1 MRRKIRAAFRSR
13 RPAPAALRGT
23 LGEMHPTTPPAPDAT
38 GATSSAAVL
47 CGTDFSPAATAAAG
61 VAAALARRLE
71 APLVLLH
78 AEARSAEGPSDDRLE
93 REAVRLRASGVEV
106 RPEHA
111 RGLPDEQL
119 VARAQRERCRLLVV
133 GALGGRTAGRWVLG
147 SVAERAAERAAV
159 PTLVTR
165 APEVLAAWLRGER
178 PLRVFV
184 AFDFSRSAEAALAWV
199 RELRALGPCTVIA
212 GFVFWPPEQRARR
225 GGSGPLALEGS
236 SAEELAMIQRDL
248 RARAAEVLA
257 GSDFEVRAES
267 NWGRQDVRLAEMAY
281 ECGADLLVTGSH
293 QYHGF
298 ERLWHGSVS
307 RGLLHHAAMNVAV
320 VPLAAGAG
328 PALPAPIRRV
338 LAATD
343 FSASGDRAVARA
355 VALVPR
361 GGVLHLVHVVGPRAA
376 TPESYPPGGP
386 GRELTQLAGRLRALL
401 PEGAEARGVAT
412 NVDVVTH
419 RDPADGILL
428 AAERAGADV
437 ICLGSHGGTG
447 RFDTLLGSV
456 AQQVVAKSHRPVLV
470 VPSPRE

>member
-1 MRRKIRAAFRSR
+1 MN
-13 RPAPAALRGT
+13 
-23 LGEMHPTTPPAPDAT
+23 PTTPPAPDAK
-38 GATSSAAVL
+38 GATAPAAVL

-61 VAAALARRLE
+61 IAVAFARRLE

-78 AEARSAEGPSDDRLE
+78 AETRTAANAPDDRLE
-93 REAVRLRASGVEV
+93 REVARLRGTGVEV
-106 RPEHA
+106 RAEHV

-119 VARAQRERCRLLVV
+119 VIRAQPERSRLLVV

-199 RELRALGPCTVIA
+199 RELRALGPCTVIT
-212 GFVFWPPEQRARR
+212 GFVFWPPEQRARL
-225 GGSGPLALEGS
+225 GGSGPLRLEGS

-248 RARAAEVLA
+248 RARAAEVL
-257 GSDFEVRAES
+257 GGGDFEVRAES
-267 NWGRQDVRLAEMAY
+267 NWGRQDVRIAEMAY

-328 PALPAPIRRV
+328 PALPGPVRRV

-343 FSASGDRAVARA
+343 FSATGDRAVARA
-355 VALVPR
+355 IALVPR
-361 GGVLHLVHVVGPRAA
+361 GGVLHLVHVVPPHAA
-376 TPESYPPGGP
+376 SAETSTAGGP
-386 GRELTQLAGRLRALL
+386 GRELAPLAARLRALL
-401 PEGAEARGVAT
+401 PEGAEARGIAT
-412 NVDVVTH
+412 NVEVVTH
-419 RDPADGILL
+419 RDPASGILL
-428 AAERAGADV
+428 AAERAGADL
-437 ICLGSHGGTG
+437 ICVGTHGGSG

-456 AQQVVAKSHRPVLV
+456 AQEVVAKSHRPVLV

>member
-1 MRRKIRAAFRSR
+1 
-13 RPAPAALRGT
+13 
-23 LGEMHPTTPPAPDAT
+23 MHPITPPAPIAT
-38 GATSSAAVL
+38 GATSRPAVL
-47 CGTDFSPAATAAAG
+47 CGTDFSPAATTAAGIAAAF
-61 VAAALARRLE
+61 ARRFE

-78 AEARSAEGPSDDRLE
+78 AETRSPEESPADRLE
-93 REAVRLRASGVEV
+93 LEAARLRATGVAVSTESV
-106 RPEHA
+106 

-119 VARAQRERCRLLVV
+119 VARAQPEHCRLLVV
-133 GALGGRTAGRWVLG
+133 GALGGRTGGRWVLG

-165 APEVLAAWLRGER
+165 VPEVLAVWLRGER

-212 GFVFWPPEQRARR
+212 GFVFWPPEQRARL
-225 GGSGPLALEGS
+225 GGAGPLTLEGS

-257 GSDFEVRAES
+257 GGDFEVRAES

-320 VPLAAGAG
+320 VPLGAGAG
-328 PALPAPIRRV
+328 PALPGPVRRV

-343 FSASGDRAVARA
+343 FSATGDRAVARA
-355 VALVPR
+355 VTLVPR
-361 GGVLHLVHVVGPRAA
+361 GGVLHLVHVVPPQTTATESPR
-376 TPESYPPGGP
+376 PGGP
-386 GRELTQLAGRLRALL
+386 GRELPQLAGRLRALL
-401 PEGAEARGVAT
+401 PEGAEARGIAT
-412 NVDVVTH
+412 NVEVVTH
-419 RDPADGILL
+419 RDPAAGILL

-437 ICLGSHGGTG
+437 ICLGTHGGTG

-456 AQQVVAKSHRPVLV
+456 SQQVVAKSQRPVLV

>member
-1 MRRKIRAAFRSR
+1 MN
-13 RPAPAALRGT
+13 
-23 LGEMHPTTPPAPDAT
+23 PTTPVTHGPAEGTAPT
-38 GATSSAAVL
+38 VL
-47 CGTDFSPAATAAAG
+47 CGTDFSPAAATAADLAG
-61 VAAALARRLE
+61 ALARRLG
-71 APLVLLH
+71 APLTLLH
-78 AEARSAEGPSDDRLE
+78 AEGRAAEGAPDDRLA
-93 REAVRLRASGVEV
+93 REAARLRTAGGEV
-106 RPEHA
+106 REEWVH
-111 RGLPDEQL
+111 GLPDEQL
-119 VARAQRERCRLLVV
+119 VAHAQPDRCRLLVV

-147 SVAERAAERAAV
+147 SVAERTAERAAV

-165 APEVLAAWLRGER
+165 APEPLAAWLRGER

-199 RELRALGPCTVIA
+199 RDLRALGPCRVTT
-212 GFVFWPPEQRARR
+212 GFVFWPPEQRARL
-225 GGSGPLALEGS
+225 GGTGPLTLEGC
-236 SAEELAMIQRDL
+236 SAEVLALIQRDL
-248 RARAAEVLA
+248 RTRATEVL
-257 GSDFEVRAES
+257 GDGDFEVRAES
-267 NWGRQDVRLAEMAY
+267 NWGRQDVRLAELAY
-281 ECGADLLVTGSH
+281 ESGADLIVTGSH

-307 RGLLHHAAMNVAV
+307 RGLLHHAAMNVVV

-328 PALPAPIRRV
+328 PALPGPVRRV

-361 GGVLHLVHVVGPRAA
+361 GGVLHLVHILHPHAL
-376 TPESYPPGGP
+376 PGGEYLQATADDAFAQ
-386 GRELTQLAGRLRALL
+386 GHARHTATLTARLRALL

-412 NVDVVTH
+412 NVEVVPH
-419 RDPADGILL
+419 RDPATGILQ

-437 ICLGSHGGTG
+437 ICVGTHGGTG

-456 AQQVVAKSHRPVLV
+456 AQEIVSRSHRPVLV

>member
-1 MRRKIRAAFRSR
+1 MN
-13 RPAPAALRGT
+13 
-23 LGEMHPTTPPAPDAT
+23 PTTPPAPDAK
-38 GATSSAAVL
+38 GAAAAVL

-61 VAAALARRLE
+61 IAVAFARRLE

-78 AEARSAEGPSDDRLE
+78 AETRTAANAPDDRLE
-93 REAVRLRASGVEV
+93 REVARLRGTGVEV
-106 RPEHA
+106 RAEHV

-119 VARAQRERCRLLVV
+119 VIRAQPERCRLLVV

-184 AFDFSRSAEAALAWV
+184 AFDFSRSAESALAWV
-199 RELRALGPCTVIA
+199 RELRALGPCTVIT
-212 GFVFWPPEQRARR
+212 GFVFWPPEQRARL
-225 GGSGPLALEGS
+225 GGSGPLTLEGS

-248 RARAAEVLA
+248 RARAAEVL
-257 GSDFEVRAES
+257 GGGDFEVRAES

-328 PALPAPIRRV
+328 PALPGPVRRV

-343 FSASGDRAVARA
+343 FSATGDRAVARA
-355 VALVPR
+355 IALVPR
-361 GGVLHLVHVVGPRAA
+361 GGVLHLVHVVPPHAA
-376 TPESYPPGGP
+376 AAETSKPGGP
-386 GRELTQLAGRLRALL
+386 GRELTLWAGRLRALL
-401 PEGAEARGVAT
+401 PEGAEARGIAT
-412 NVDVVTH
+412 NVEVVTH
-419 RDPADGILL
+419 RDPASGILL

-437 ICLGSHGGTG
+437 ICVGTHGGTG

-456 AQQVVAKSHRPVLV
+456 AQEVVAKSHRPVLV

>member
-1 MRRKIRAAFRSR
+1 MNHA
-13 RPAPAALRGT
+13 T
-23 LGEMHPTTPPAPDAT
+23 PTAPDT
-38 GATSSAAVL
+38 AANPAGSPGIL
-47 CGTDFSPAATAAAG
+47 CGTDFSPAAEAAAG
-61 VAAALARRLE
+61 LAATLARRLD
-71 APLVLLH
+71 APLQVLH
-78 AEARSAEGPSDDRLE
+78 AATHAVESSVTERLE
-93 REAVRLRASGVEV
+93 REAVRLRATGATVQAEI
-106 RPEHA
+106 A

-119 VARAQRERCRLLVV
+119 VVRAQPGRCRLLVV

-165 APEVLAAWLRGER
+165 APEALAAWLRGER

-184 AFDFSRSAEAALAWV
+184 AFDFSRSAEAALGWV
-199 RELRALGPCTVIA
+199 RELRELGPCTVIT
-212 GFVFWPPEQRARR
+212 GYVFWPPEQRARLGGTGPLPLE
-225 GGSGPLALEGS
+225 GGS
-236 SAEELAMIQRDL
+236 AEVLAMIQRDI
-248 RARAAEVLA
+248 RARAAEVL
-257 GSDFEVRAES
+257 GHGDFEVRAEP

-281 ECGADLLVTGSH
+281 EAGADLLVTGSH

-328 PALPAPIRRV
+328 PALPAPVRRV

-343 FSASGDRAVARA
+343 FSATGDRAVARA
-355 VALVPR
+355 IALVPR
-361 GGVLHLVHVVGPRAA
+361 GGVLHLVHVVPPHGAA
-376 TPESYPPGGP
+376 PEASLPGGT
-386 GRELTQLAGRLRALL
+386 GRELTLFGSRLRALL

-412 NVDVVTH
+412 NVEVVTH
-419 RDPADGILL
+419 RDTAAGILL

-437 ICLGSHGGTG
+437 ICIGSHGGTG

-456 AQQVVAKSHRPVLV
+456 SQQVVAKSHRPVLV

>member
-1 MRRKIRAAFRSR
+1 MNQPTPAGPGTNGIAA
-13 RPAPAALRGT
+13 T
-23 LGEMHPTTPPAPDAT
+23 
-38 GATSSAAVL
+38 AAVL
-47 CGTDFSPAATAAAG
+47 CGTDFSPAAEAAAG
-61 VAAALARRLE
+61 IAASLARRLE
-71 APLVLLH
+71 ASLELLH
-78 AEARSAEGPSDDRLE
+78 AETHAGEPAAHERLD
-93 REAVRLRASGVEV
+93 REAARLRASGTVV
-106 RPEHA
+106 RPELA

-119 VARAQRERCRLLVV
+119 VARAQPGRCRLLVL

-165 APEVLAAWLRGER
+165 APEPLAAWLRGER

-184 AFDFSRSAEAALAWV
+184 AFDFSRSAEAALGWV
-199 RELRALGPCTVIA
+199 RELRELGPCAVTI
-212 GFVFWPPEQRARR
+212 GFVFWPPDQRARL
-225 GGSGPLALEGS
+225 GGTGPLPLEGC
-236 SAEELAMIQRDL
+236 SAEVLAMIQRDL
-248 RARAAEVLA
+248 RARAAEVL
-257 GSDFEVRAES
+257 GGGDFEVRAEA
-267 NWGRQDVRLAEMAY
+267 NWGRQDVRLAELAY
-281 ECGADLLVTGSH
+281 ECGAHLLVTGSH

-328 PALPAPIRRV
+328 PALPAPVRRV

-343 FSASGDRAVARA
+343 FSATGDRAVARA

-361 GGVLHLVHVVGPRAA
+361 GGVLHLVHVVPPHAA
-376 TPESYPPGGP
+376 APEPSLPGGP
-386 GRELTQLAGRLRALL
+386 GREIALFTGRLRALL

-412 NVDVVTH
+412 HVEVVTH
-419 RDPADGILL
+419 RDPAAGILL

-437 ICLGSHGGTG
+437 ICIGTHGGTG

-456 AQQVVAKSHRPVLV
+456 SQQVVARSPRPVLV